1 MLSEV
6 RGFTYYAFLARAL
19 LPTVACFPSVVF
31 RLSFLFESGRLI
43 VLSFLFESGRLIVLS
58 FLFES
63 GRLIVLSFLLWE
75 ERASL
80 AGELR
85 TGGLDTGIK
94 GRAQ

>member
-1 MLSEV
+1 MLPEV
-6 RGFTYYAFLARAL
+6 RGFTYYAFLALAL

-31 RLSFLFESGRLI
+31 RVSFLFESGRLI
-43 VLSFLFESGRLIVLS
+43 VLSFLFES
-58 FLFES
+58 
-63 GRLIVLSFLLWE
+63 RLIVLSFLLWE

-94 GRAQ
+94 GRAR